1 MSEVKQEGTFKLQ
14 KSKGSAKKLDKP
26 ATVSKVQLKK
36 EPDAVQ
42 VETTD
47 ESLLQSKQ
55 PEVGLQQVDE
65 GNTKPEIPAENKSEE
80 EVKVEEPIVQVI
92 NEVPAEEIK
101 EKEKEAIQTIQ
112 QEIDNPTPGVQ
123 LPENVEKLVNFMSET
138 GGTIEDYLR
147 LSVDY
152 SAVDS
157 EALLKEYYKKTKPH
171 LDSYEI
177 EFLMDDNFAYDEDLD
192 DERDIKKKKLA
203 FKDEVAKAR
212 VFLDDLKSKYYDEIK
227 VRPSVNKDQQKA
239 MDFFNRYSE
248 EQKAAE
254 NKHAKFKSDTK
265 NLFSQ
270 DFKGFDFNIGDKTFR
285 YAVQNADTVAEKQ
298 SNINNLVG
306 KFLDQEGNVKDVQG
320 YHKAMYAAENI
331 DSIAKHFY
339 EQGKADAI
347 KDVVAKSNNISTEA
361 RKVPT
366 GDIFLNGLK
375 VRAVDG
381 VDSSKLRIQKK
392 FNN

>member
-1 MSEVKQEGTFKLQ
+1 MSEVKQEGTFKIQ
-14 KSKGSAKKLDKP
+14 KAKGSTKKLDKP

-36 EPDAVQ
+36 ESDAVQ
-42 VETTD
+42 IQTTD
-47 ESLLQSKQ
+47 ESLLQPKQ
-55 PEVGLQQVDE
+55 PEVGLQQMGE
-65 GNTKPEIPAENKSEE
+65 GNKEPEVITEGESKE
-80 EVKVEEPIVQVI
+80 EVKQEEPTVQII
-92 NEVPAEEIK
+92 NEVPQEEIEAK
-101 EKEKEAIQTIQ
+101 EQEAIETIQ
-112 QEIDNPTPGVQ
+112 QEIANPSPGIT
-123 LPENVEKLVNFMSET
+123 LPENVEKLVTFMSET

-147 LSVDY
+147 LNVDY
-152 SAVDS
+152 SSIDS
-157 EALLKEYYKKTKPH
+157 ETLLKEYYKKTKPH
-171 LDSYEI
+171 LDNYEI

-212 VFLDDLKSKYYDEIK
+212 TFLDDLKSKYYDEIK
-227 VRPSVNKDQQKA
+227 TRPSVNKDQQKA
-239 MDFFNRYSE
+239 LDFFNRYSE

-270 DFKGFDFNIGDKTFR
+270 DFKGFDFNMGDKTFR
-285 YAVQNADTVAEKQ
+285 YSVQNADAVAEKQ

-306 KFLDQEGNVKDVQG
+306 KFLDQDGGVKDVQG

-347 KDVVAKSNNISTEA
+347 KEVVAKSNNISTEA

-366 GDIFLNGLK
+366 GDLFVNGLK